1 MNPNDIRIHIEWEGG
16 PLSNEI
22 AITNYL
28 HELRKVL
35 EQTIRSE
42 RQVDFYTQILF
53 ILAVYMFNISN
64 ISVVNFPTMK
74 LN

>member
-28 HELRKVL
+28 HELREVL
-35 EQTIRSE
+35 EQIIRSE
-42 RQVDFYTQILF
+42 LQVDFYTRILF
-53 ILAVYMFNISN
+53 ILTIPDKYTIS
-64 ISVVNFPTMK
+64 T
-74 LN
+74 

>member
-35 EQTIRSE
+35 EQIIRSE
-42 RQVDFYTQILF
+42 LQVDFYTRILF
-53 ILAVYMFNISN
+53 ILTVNMFNISN